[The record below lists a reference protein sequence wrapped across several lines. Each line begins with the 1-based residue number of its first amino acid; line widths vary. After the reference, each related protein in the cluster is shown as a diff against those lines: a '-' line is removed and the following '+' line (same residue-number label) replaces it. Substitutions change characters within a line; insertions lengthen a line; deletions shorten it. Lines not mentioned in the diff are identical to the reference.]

1 MFGHFFIPFPDS
13 TALMRTTGVGPQ
25 DNLWPDRE
33 KSFLGSILFPYSSK
47 SKAIPIDTIKD
58 LDLDRVIRSMLC
70 NLSGFK
76 LEHYFYELPC
86 DVDTIEYRQAVF
98 LDLADFDTFECL
110 EVFSQKLGA
119 ILDGIAAAQRS
130 GFALHAELRLLDYA
144 CKYVDLLTEASKN
157 LFDHHTQSAALLG
170 VKRYIRSICD
180 GSEFVEFAKQ
190 AKELKSRLDQ
200 IEYTLLIREGTVK
213 VEKYLGEGDYCKEVL
228 DLFSRF
234 SEGAAAVNAVSSS
247 DLYGMNHVKAAI
259 LRLVSRVFSQ
269 EFRDLNQFH
278 VSWPEFVDKK
288 LVLFYRELAFYLVV
302 QKKLNALTTL
312 GNEFSIPEI
321 YRGEGESIAKR
332 NFDLALAI
340 KLEEE
345 GSSPVAN
352 DWWLQSNENV
362 MVVTGLNHGGKTTF
376 ARAFGQLH
384 YFAGLGCPVPAAKA
398 RLQAFEH
405 LLTHFESEERP
416 SLDLGRLAFD
426 LSAAKAMLE
435 KAGPDSI
442 LIFNEIFSSTSL
454 KDAKFLGLELLK
466 AISEKRARAVY
477 VTFVDEL
484 AGAGPNVV
492 SMAVSVEM
500 ENPERRLYTLARSA
514 PTGKSYALMI
524 AESYGLTRETLKV
537 RLAR

>member
-13 TALMRTTGVGPQ
+13 TALMRTKGDGPQ
-25 DNLWPDRE
+25 DNLWSERE
-33 KSFLGSILFPYSSK
+33 KSFLGSILFPFSSK

-119 ILDGIAAAQRS
+119 ILDGIAAVQGS

-170 VKRYIRSICD
+170 FNRYIRSICD

-213 VEKYLGEGDYCKEVL
+213 VEKYQGEGDYCKEVL

-234 SEGAAAVNAVSSS
+234 SETAAVSAVSLS

-269 EFRDLNQFH
+269 EFCDLNQFH
-278 VSWPEFVDKK
+278 ASWPKFVDEK
-288 LVLFYRELAFYLVV
+288 LVLFYRELAFYLAV
-302 QKKLNALTTL
+302 QRKLNALAKL

-362 MVVTGLNHGGKTTF
+362 MVVTGSNHGGKTTF

-416 SLDLGRLAFD
+416 SLDSGRLASD

-435 KAGPDSI
+435 AAGPDSI